1 MNNSHPRHIRALEIL
16 PQPVREILARNA
28 DLSQW
33 PESTMETME
42 KYWENHQTAESLD
55 QISAG
60 MVLMY
65 HRFLPEN
72 ILRTLETQAI
82 AAVQTT
88 FEPLTRKLQDNPWSL
103 LLGERQDLMGAMIRH
118 QSSWLTRLTH
128 LVEPPYIA
136 DTFPAFLL
144 ESSAF
149 GSLREAI
156 GDATSSA
163 ELDTATADELQYFVD
178 HYRHYMVQDKTIT
191 SDNWTSPD
199 TTETAALPRML
210 G

>member
-16 PQPVREILARNA
+16 PQPVREILSRTA
-28 DLSQW
+28 DLSLW
-33 PESTMETME
+33 TESTTEAME
-42 KYWENHQTAESLD
+42 KYWENHETAESLD
-55 QISAG
+55 EISAG
-60 MVLMY
+60 MVLMH

-82 AAVQTT
+82 AAVQSTL
-88 FEPLTRKLQDNPWSL
+88 EPLTRKLQDDPWSL

-118 QSSWLTRLTH
+118 QSSWLTRLTN
-128 LVEPPYIA
+128 LVEPPCIA

-144 ESSAF
+144 ESPAF
-149 GSLREAI
+149 QSLREAI

-163 ELDTATADELQYFVD
+163 ELDTATADKLQYFVD
-178 HYRHYMVQDKTIT
+178 HYRHYMVQGNASTDDDWNTPSTKE
-191 SDNWTSPD
+191 P
-199 TTETAALPRML
+199 AAQPRML